1 MILRFHRPRYNVYVA
16 VEDGA
21 RRFSVVVRRSAWGW
35 VVDPSCQR
43 RRHRYKNLWAWLR
56 CADGVKAVSRQW
68 AAEFIKSA
76 RS

>member
-21 RRFSVVVRRSAWGW
+21 RRFSVIVRRSAWGW
-35 VVDPSCQR
+35 VIDPSGQR

-56 CADGVKAVSRQW
+56 CADGIKPVSRQW
-68 AAEFIKSA
+68 AAELL
-76 RS
+76 RSGRP